1 MNAEQDDVRSAPG
14 APGAVPGGG
23 DAPAP
28 DAPPRALAMRVGA
41 SRTPLGLVLG
51 GAAVVLALM
60 VGLLAFISIER
71 SEAAM
76 ARLLAEKG
84 SSLIMAFE
92 SILRSGMRSE
102 AGVRLQV
109 LLEEMAA
116 SPDIMFVAV
125 TMPDGTI
132 VAHSKRVRLG
142 EILQLEG
149 RELDE
154 KRMRELA
161 PDAAAQWGIMKVE
174 GQRVFVVYRYFTPG
188 LRDIPKGFSHAD
200 HFFWAWMSRPLRSP
214 AARTATMWLCWR
226 L

>member
-1 MNAEQDDVRSAPG
+1 MNAEQDDVRGPPPG
-14 APGAVPGGG
+14 APGVVPGGG

-116 SPDIMFVAV
+116 SPDIMFVRDHARRHDRG
-125 TMPDGTI
+125 PQQAG
-132 VAHSKRVRLG
+132 AP
-142 EILQLEG
+142 G
-149 RELDE
+149 RD
-154 KRMRELA
+154 
-161 PDAAAQWGIMKVE
+161 P
-174 GQRVFVVYRYFTPG
+174 
-188 LRDIPKGFSHAD
+188 
-200 HFFWAWMSRPLRSP
+200 P
-214 AARTATMWLCWR
+214 A
-226 L
+226 